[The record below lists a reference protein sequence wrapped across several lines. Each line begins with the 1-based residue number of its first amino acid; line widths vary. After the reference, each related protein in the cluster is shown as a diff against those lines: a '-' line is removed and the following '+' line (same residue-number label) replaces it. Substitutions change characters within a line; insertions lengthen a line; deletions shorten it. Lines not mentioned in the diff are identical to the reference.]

1 MTSERLQALTRI
13 NLDDLMGAFGWKPTT
28 ASARLACAIFHVP
41 ARAFARQML
50 TLDDNTGKH
59 GLVIAARAAERL
71 QVQDVRV
78 HGLDRLPA
86 GGFLA
91 LANHPGLTDT
101 LALFAALGR
110 TDLRVIALHRPFLV
124 TLVNISRQLLYLQ
137 ESANERVAL
146 VREVGRHLRNGGAVL
161 TFPAG
166 RNEPD
171 PQAYRGAVA
180 ALAGWTPSAE
190 VFVRLAPGSPIV
202 PVCVRGVTWTKA
214 ANHPLTRLRRL
225 QEDRQLL
232 ASALQLL
239 WQSAV
244 GRPPITV
251 HVQIGQPIYAARGG
265 VNGFSSIHEAV
276 LREMRVLIENP
287 PAGAGQSVLWGKL
300 Q

>member
-1 MTSERLQALTRI
+1 VPERLEVLTRI
-13 NLDDLMGAFGWKPTT
+13 NLDDLVGAFGWKPTAT
-28 ASARLACAIFHVP
+28 AARLARALFHGP

-50 TLDDNTGKH
+50 TFDDNAGQH
-59 GLVIAARAAERL
+59 GLAAAARSAERL
-71 QVQDVRV
+71 QVRDVRV
-78 HGLDRLPA
+78 YGADHLPA

-91 LANHPGLTDT
+91 LSNHPGLTDT
-101 LALFAALGR
+101 LALFAALDR
-110 TDLRVIALHRPFLV
+110 PDLRVIALHRPFLL
-124 TLVNISRQLLYLQ
+124 TLVNVSRHLLYLS

-171 PQAYRGAVA
+171 PQVYAGAVA
-180 ALAGWTPSAE
+180 TLPDWTQSAE

-202 PVCVRGVTWTKA
+202 PVCVRGVSWEKI

-225 QEDRQLL
+225 PDDRQLL

-251 HVQIGQPIYAARGG
+251 RVQIGQPILAADRTTTGI
-265 VNGFSSIHEAV
+265 SSLHEA
-276 LREMRVLIENP
+276 LLGAMRDLIENP
-287 PAGAGQSVLWGKL
+287 PTGEGRSAL
-300 Q
+300 